1 MSKLTKIRDIPLTN
15 PVEDLKIPTGGYED
29 LSVTIADLRQYFK
42 IPKDIYQTNDP
53 NIKIENGQYQ
63 ELVLDS
69 HGILT
74 VDVGI
79 GQYVFLV
86 VYSENYDLSYKSFD
100 VCNQYQFKN
109 YRRNYILVMNIDGKK
124 MLYGCFDSDLKV

>member
-1 MSKLTKIRDIPLTN
+1 MSKLTKIIDMPLTN
-15 PVEDLKIPTGGYED
+15 PVDDLKIPTGGYGD

-42 IPKDIYQTNDP
+42 IPKDIYHTNDP

-69 HGILT
+69 YGILT

-86 VYSENYDLSYKSFD
+86 VYSENHDLSYKSFD

-124 MLYGCFDSDLKV
+124 MLYGCFDSDLQS